1 MKHPHPAALPGDG
14 AGGGCSPAPAP
25 TPRWGAPAWASPGTG
40 TRPARPA
47 PSRPAGTAA
56 CRCCAAGPAASCTQN
71 TAGGKSRVREGECQP
86 LASCTPIKQPLGEA
100 RRGCERGSA
109 PWGHAGAY
117 LVAPH
122 PVARVHDERFPT
134 VVVLTDIQAAFGAL
148 IFNLQGEKKIII
160 IRTGRADGATLGAGV
175 AGHLN
180 IAVQTRCWHRCQV
193 RVPRPFQDTRNA
205 RGSASSPRLRARAAR
220 PKFQEIEADL
230 NPGGSQR
237 RALGGH
243 VTTLSFPAAGP
254 TSPRNYTHT
263 HTDHRVPA
271 WGRGFLAAPSLQA
284 GPVPHVLPVPLCL
297 VSWHRSFI
305 FLGSTCQCPELMAW
319 VRKTFSWGNF
329 QLFCLI

>member
-1 MKHPHPAALPGDG
+1 M
-14 AGGGCSPAPAP
+14 
-25 TPRWGAPAWASPGTG
+25 
-40 TRPARPA
+40 
-47 PSRPAGTAA
+47 
-56 CRCCAAGPAASCTQN
+56 
-71 TAGGKSRVREGECQP
+71 REGECQP

-100 RRGCERGSA
+100 WRGCERGSA

-263 HTDHRVPA
+263 QTIGCQLGVGDFWQLPPRRQGQCLTSCPSPSASSLGTAHLFF
-271 WGRGFLAAPSLQA
+271 WGP
-284 GPVPHVLPVPLCL
+284 PVNAQ
-297 VSWHRSFI
+297 S
-305 FLGSTCQCPELMAW
+305 
-319 VRKTFSWGNF
+319 
-329 QLFCLI
+329 